1 MTNAFVPLKRILN
14 IEVIISPVFQQ
25 QGAHYVDWPSA
36 LFGNIHL
43 LFILISCLITQ
54 FNYSSK
60 F

>member
-36 LFGNIHL
+36 LLGTIHL
-43 LFILISCLITQ
+43 FLLVV
-54 FNYSSK
+54 
-60 F
+60 